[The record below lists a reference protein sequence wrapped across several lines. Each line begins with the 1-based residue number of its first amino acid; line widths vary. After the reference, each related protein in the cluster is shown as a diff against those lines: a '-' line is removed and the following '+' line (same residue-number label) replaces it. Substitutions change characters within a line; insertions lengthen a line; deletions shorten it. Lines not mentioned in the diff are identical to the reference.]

1 MDNSLLSLVEP
12 AASILVVLPTKP
24 YFDQVAAGL
33 SLYLSIHERKNIFIF
48 CPTPMMVGFNRLI
61 GINKISQELGKK
73 NLTIKFANYEA
84 SNIDKVGYDI
94 DNGEFKLTVTPK
106 SGFVAPQV
114 DQIIMDYSGTAADLV
129 ILIGGANDSHF
140 PILNTPDL
148 VSAKVVHIGTRALD
162 SKREV
167 LSFAKSG
174 STTSELVAGLIKE
187 NNLTMDPDVATNLVM
202 GIEDGSN
209 NFGSPEVT
217 PETFEVFAHLLRNGG
232 QRMPRVKLS
241 PASFPPGAIPTR
253 PFGSA
258 PTPPPPVTPVVQVET
273 QAEAKMA
280 ETGVEVPDVN
290 PPSDWLQPKIFKGT
304 NVS

>member
-1 MDNSLLSLVEP
+1 MDNSLLSLVDS
-12 AASILVVLPTKP
+12 AASILIVLPTKP

-33 SLYLSIHERKNIFIF
+33 SLYLSVHERKNVFIF

-61 GINKISQELGKK
+61 GVNKISQELGKK

-106 SGFVAPQV
+106 SGFVAPQAE
-114 DQIIMDYSGTAADLV
+114 QIIMDYSGATADLV
-129 ILIGGANDSHF
+129 ILVGGANDSHF
-140 PILNTPDL
+140 PILNTSDL
-148 VSAKVVHIGTRALD
+148 ANAKVVHIGTRALD

-187 NNLTMDPDVATNLVM
+187 NNLTMDPDIATNLVM
-202 GIEDGSN
+202 GIEEGSN
-209 NFGSPEVT
+209 NFGNSEVT
-217 PETFEVFAHLLRNGG
+217 PETFEAFAYLLRNGG
-232 QRMPRVKLS
+232 QRVARVKLS
-241 PASFPPGAIPTR
+241 PASFPPGAIPTK
-253 PFGSA
+253 PFGGT
-258 PTPPPPVTPVVQVET
+258 PTSQPPVTPIAQVET
-273 QAEAKMA
+273 QAETRMA
-280 ETGVEVPDVN
+280 EATAEAPEVE

-304 NVS
+304 SV